1 MGTIL
6 MKYSKWS
13 ACFGFLVVAMFFMP
27 AMAQKAEEKN
37 KGEPVDCSH
46 LTAEQMGDKDACWNV
61 KKAEMR
67 RTSSDSEAYVE
78 IVTETYGAPIVNVA
92 QPALSD
98 DTIRNIYEVPFFKS
112 AVPSALSPSSSG
124 GKQESGNQ

>member
-1 MGTIL
+1 MGGLI

-13 ACFGFLVVAMFFMP
+13 ACFGFLAGMLFFAP
-27 AMAQKAEEKN
+27 AMAQNTSEN
-37 KGEPVDCSH
+37 KGELVDCSH

-67 RTSSDSEAYVE
+67 RTSKDSEAYVE
-78 IVTETYGAPIVNVA
+78 IVTDSPGTSLVNVA